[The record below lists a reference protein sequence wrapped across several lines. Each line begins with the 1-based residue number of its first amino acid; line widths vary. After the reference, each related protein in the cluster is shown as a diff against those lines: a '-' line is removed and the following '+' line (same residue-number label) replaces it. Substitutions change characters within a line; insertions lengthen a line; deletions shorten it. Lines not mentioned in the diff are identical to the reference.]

1 MKIGIIGAT
10 GRAGSRILEEAKSR
24 GHEVTAIVRNAGKIT
39 QTHKDINIL
48 QKDIFDL
55 TLSDLSDQNVV
66 VDAYG
71 VSPDEAEKHVD
82 SLDHLIS
89 VLNGTVSPRLI
100 VVGGAAS
107 LQIDED
113 GNTLLE
119 SKGLREAPYYPTA
132 RAQAKQLEHLKANK
146 AEFSWTYISPSAMFE
161 PGERTGKYQSGK
173 DHLLF
178 GSDGNSFISMEDYAI
193 AVLDEIERPNHLNER
208 FTVAGK

>member
-10 GRAGSRILEEAKSR
+10 GRAGSRILEEAKNR

-55 TLSDLSDQNVV
+55 TLSDLADQNVV

-71 VSPDEAEKHVD
+71 VSPDEAEKHVT
-82 SLDHLIS
+82 SLNHLIS
-89 VLNGTVSPRLI
+89 VLNGTVSPRLL

-107 LQIDED
+107 LQIDKD

-132 RAQAKQLEHLKANK
+132 RAQAKQLEHLKSHQ

-161 PGERTGKYQSGK
+161 PGERTGDYQIGK

>member
-10 GRAGSRILEEAKSR
+10 GRAGSRILEEAKDR

-55 TLSDLSDQNVV
+55 TLSDVSDLNVV

-71 VSPDEAEKHVD
+71 VSPEEANKHVT
-82 SLDHLIS
+82 SLQHLMKI
-89 VLNGTVSPRLI
+89 LNGTVSPRLV

-107 LQIDED
+107 LQIDDD

-119 SKGLREAPYYPTA
+119 SKGLKEAPYFPTA
-132 RAQAKQLEHLKANK
+132 EAQAKQLTTLKEN
-146 AEFSWTYISPSAMFE
+146 ESHFSWTYVSPPAMFE
-161 PGERTGKYQSGK
+161 PGERTGSYQLGEN
-173 DHLLF
+173 HLLF
-178 GSDGNSFISMEDYAI
+178 NSEGNSFISMEDFAI
-193 AVLDEIERPNHLNER
+193 AIVDEIEKPNHLNER

>member
-10 GRAGSRILEEAKSR
+10 GRAGSRILEEAKSH

-55 TLSDLSDQNVV
+55 TLSDVSDLNVV
-66 VDAYG
+66 IDAYG
-71 VSPDEAEKHVD
+71 TSPEEADKHVA
-82 SLDHLIS
+82 SLKHLMKI
-89 VLNGTVSPRLI
+89 LNGTVSPRLI

-107 LQIDED
+107 LEVDEN

-119 SKGLREAPYYPTA
+119 SKGLKDAPYYPTA
-132 RAQAKQLEHLKANK
+132 KAQAEQLTHLKEN
-146 AEFSWTYISPSAMFE
+146 ESHFSWTYISPPAMFE
-161 PGERTGKYQSGK
+161 PGERTGSYQSGK
-173 DHLLF
+173 NHLLF
-178 GSDGNSFISMEDYAI
+178 DSEGNSFISMEDFAI
-193 AVLDEIERPNHLNER
+193 AILDEFERPNHLNER

>member
-10 GRAGSRILEEAKSR
+10 GRAGSKILEEAKDR

-55 TLSDLSDQNVV
+55 TLSDVSDLNVV

-71 VSPDEAEKHVD
+71 VSPEEADKHVT
-82 SLDHLIS
+82 SLNHLMRI
-89 VLNGTVSPRLI
+89 LNGTVSPRLL

-107 LQIDED
+107 LQIDDD

-119 SKGLREAPYYPTA
+119 SKGLKEAPYFPTA
-132 RAQAKQLEHLKANK
+132 EAQSKQLTNLKEN
-146 AEFSWTYISPSAMFE
+146 ESHFSWTYVSPPAMFE
-161 PGERTGKYQSGK
+161 PGERTGSYQLGEN
-173 DHLLF
+173 HLLF
-178 GSDGNSFISMEDYAI
+178 NSEGNSFISMEDFAI
-193 AVLDEIERPNHLNER
+193 AIVDEIEKPNHLNER
-208 FTVAGK
+208 FTVAGN

>member
-71 VSPDEAEKHVD
+71 VSPDDAEKHVD

-161 PGERTGKYQSGK
+161 PSERTGEYQSGK

>member
-89 VLNGTVSPRLI
+89 VLNGTVSPRLL

-132 RAQAKQLEHLKANK
+132 RAQAKQLEHLKSHQ

-161 PGERTGKYQSGK
+161 PGERTGEYQSGK